1 MNAVIEQTTVMVE
14 KIKNHDRSEL
24 YVNEPSIGGCLKCNG
39 KIIETTMTYQCELN
53 EGRDKGCSFVFWKD
67 TSGRWFDHA
76 TAKRLLEKR
85 QLDDLHGFFNRSG
98 EPYTA
103 TVKLSDEGKVE
114 FVGGGESSSDA
125 SDEEVC
131 ACPACDHGTIRIGQT
146 MYACDHDECKFR
158 GVSKEMCK
166 RPITPEEAKNI
177 LTNGKSGLLEDFIS
191 KRGRPF
197 KAYLVRDN
205 NRIKFEFPPREAAA
219 DATKFPVVG
228 GVVAVCPKTK
238 VNIVETETHY
248 QPEEGSTGC
257 SIQILREISKRT
269 ITREEAKILI
279 EKRELGP
286 FDDFISKKTN
296 REFSATLYLK
306 KNESIGYR
314 FAKR

>member
-1 MNAVIEQTTVMVE
+1 M
-14 KIKNHDRSEL
+14 
-24 YVNEPSIGGCLKCNG
+24 
-39 KIIETTMTYQCELN
+39 
-53 EGRDKGCSFVFWKD
+53 
-67 TSGRWFDHA
+67 
-76 TAKRLLEKR
+76 
-85 QLDDLHGFFNRSG
+85 
-98 EPYTA
+98 
-103 TVKLSDEGKVE
+103 
-114 FVGGGESSSDA
+114 
-125 SDEEVC
+125 
-131 ACPACDHGTIRIGQT
+131 
-146 MYACDHDECKFR
+146 
-158 GVSKEMCK
+158 
-166 RPITPEEAKNI
+166 EAKNI
-177 LTNGKSGLLEDFIS
+177 LTNGKSALLEDFIS

-219 DATKFPVVG
+219 DATKFPVVE

-269 ITREEAKILI
+269 ITREEAKTLV
-279 EKRELGP
+279 EKREVGP